1 LKRIAGAEVLA
12 GEQGLGKALLYI
24 VSTGDRAIQT
34 LLENQ
39 VHTNYTYIFIVLY
52 STYHTVLGC
61 FFVI

>member
-1 LKRIAGAEVLA
+1 MKRVAGAEVLA

-39 VHTNYTYIFIVLY
+39 VYTNYYTYIFIVLY
-52 STYHTVLGC
+52 STVLAC
-61 FFVI
+61 VPL

>member
-1 LKRIAGAEVLA
+1 MKRVAGSEVLA

-39 VHTNYTYIFIVLY
+39 VYTDYTYIFIFLY
-52 STYHTVLGC
+52 STVLGC
-61 FFVI
+61 VLL

>member
-1 LKRIAGAEVLA
+1 VLA

-39 VHTNYTYIFIVLY
+39 VYTDYKYIFIVLY
-52 STYHTVLGC
+52 STVLEC
-61 FFVI
+61 VLL

>member
-1 LKRIAGAEVLA
+1 LTRIAGAEVLA

-39 VHTNYTYIFIVLY
+39 VIAILY
-52 STYHTVLGC
+52 L
-61 FFVI
+61 FFMQYNTQNFFKTKSVIM